1 MSDIVNEVTQ
11 DVAED
16 TPSTPITKVSDIT
29 AQAVAD
35 YLRIAELTTADED
48 FITTTIS
55 VAIDYI
61 LKYTGIADA
70 EALDAYADMIIVVF
84 VLCQDMYDT
93 RALYVDNSNV
103 NRVVENILGLHQRNL
118 L

>member
-1 MSDIVNEVTQ
+1 MTN
-11 DVAED
+11 
-16 TPSTPITKVSDIT
+16 ITKVSDIT
-29 AQAVAD
+29 AAD
-35 YLRIAELTTADED
+35 LAEYIRIPEVTPSDTT
-48 FITTTIS
+48 FLNTLLQ

-70 EALDAYADMIIVVF
+70 ATLDNYADMVIVVF

-93 RALYVDNSNV
+93 RSMYVNSNNV
-103 NRVVENILGLHQRNL
+103 NKVVETILGMHQINL

>member
-1 MSDIVNEVTQ
+1 MG
-11 DVAED
+11 A
-16 TPSTPITKVSDIT
+16 ITKVSDIT
-29 AQAVAD
+29 AQDIAD
-35 YLRIAELTTADED
+35 YLRIAELTQDDES
-48 FITTTIS
+48 FITSCIS
-55 VAIDYI
+55 VAVDYI
-61 LKYTGIADA
+61 LKYTGIADT
-70 EALDAYADMIIVVF
+70 ETLDAYNDMVIVVY

>member
-1 MSDIVNEVTQ
+1 MSAI
-11 DVAED
+11 
-16 TPSTPITKVSDIT
+16 SKVSEIT
-29 AQAVAD
+29 AQSIAD
-35 YLRIAELTTADED
+35 YLRLIEPTQAELDYL
-48 FITTTIS
+48 TTIKG

-61 LKYTGIADA
+61 LKYTGIAED
-70 EALDAYADMIIVVF
+70 ALDAYNDMVIVVY

-93 RALYVDNSNV
+93 RALYVDSSNV

>member
-1 MSDIVNEVTQ
+1 MNAITKVSEIQAQ
-11 DVAED
+11 DVAE
-16 TPSTPITKVSDIT
+16 
-29 AQAVAD
+29 
-35 YLRIAELTTADED
+35 YLRIAELTEDDEN
-48 FITTTIS
+48 FITSTIS

-70 EALDAYADMIIVVF
+70 ETLDTYNDMVIVVF